1 MSEVPFQEQAQDG
14 EEVSLDRRS
23 LVPMVILKSLVAM
36 LVLPTSSAA
45 GQTEI
50 GKNVRIIEQRLMLA
64 SHMLERM
71 EQQDRGCL
79 PRQLDVLQTRFLE
92 RIDDKL
98 VMDSNAFFAR
108 VMKRYRTRG
117 GNRAG
122 TDNALL
128 KRRFDT
134 KRSALETFSQS
145 YASLVAER
153 GDDAGKALA
162 KDSFRARVRRAD
174 ELAGMKRYEEAYA
187 VADGAYHQLL
197 LAMKT
202 VRDKETVEYRLEFSS
217 IDEEFAYELRRFES
231 QKKLLEML
239 LAEKQP
245 SQDSMQLI
253 DAYVA
258 EAGRKNAQARGLA
271 DSGDLENALAIQ
283 ESAVEELTR
292 AMRVAGIFF

>member
-1 MSEVPFQEQAQDG
+1 MPFQEQAQDG
-14 EEVSLDRRS
+14 KEMSAARRS

-36 LVLPTSSAA
+36 LVLPVSSAA

-50 GKNVRIIEQRLMLA
+50 GESVRIIEQRLMLA
-64 SHMLERM
+64 SRMIERM
-71 EQQDRGCL
+71 ASQDRGCL
-79 PRQLDVLQTRFLE
+79 PRQLEVLQTRFLE
-92 RIDDKL
+92 TIDDQL
-98 VMDSNAFFAR
+98 VKDSNVFFAR
-108 VMKRYRTRG
+108 VMKRYRIRV

-122 TDNALL
+122 TNDALL
-128 KRRFDT
+128 KRRFDK
-134 KRSALETFSQS
+134 KRSALKTFSQS
-145 YASLVAER
+145 YATLVAER
-153 GDDAGKALA
+153 GDEAGKALA

-202 VRDKETVEYRLEFSS
+202 VRDRETVEYRLEFSS
-217 IDEEFAYELRRFES
+217 IDEEFAYEVRRFKS
-231 QKKLLEML
+231 QKMLLEML

-253 DAYVA
+253 DSYVA
-258 EAGRKNAQARGLA
+258 EAGRKYFQAQGLA
-271 DSGDLENALAIQ
+271 DKGDLENALSTQ